1 MRVKRTSRRP
11 ARARSDAPFAYAGL
25 ERIFHERGRLAVCTC
40 LVAHPEGMSFTEL
53 QEACGLTDGNL
64 SRHLAAL
71 AEMGI
76 VSLAKEPLG
85 SGRTATVARITKSGR
100 TRFLAYIDELET
112 VVRHVHERAEVA
124 ARSADPPSPRLVFAR
139 E

>member
-1 MRVKRTSRRP
+1 MTTKRNGRKPQRP
-11 ARARSDAPFAYAGL
+11 RADAPFAYSGL

-40 LVAHPEGMSFTEL
+40 LFTHLEGMSFTEL

-71 AEMGI
+71 ADVDI
-76 VSLAKEPLG
+76 VSISKE
-85 SGRTATVARITKSGR
+85 SGAGRPTTMCRITKSGR

-112 VVRHVHERAEVA
+112 VVKNVHERVENSVRQAGRSL
-124 ARSADPPSPRLVFAR
+124 ARLALAR

>member
-1 MRVKRTSRRP
+1 MSGRKNGRKPQRP
-11 ARARSDAPFAYAGL
+11 RNDAPFAYAGL

-40 LVAHPEGMSFTEL
+40 LFSHPDGLSFTEL

-71 AEMGI
+71 AEMEI
-76 VSLAKEPLG
+76 VAISKE
-85 SGRTATVARITKSGR
+85 SGAGRPVTMCRITKGGR
-100 TRFLAYIDELET
+100 SRFLSYIDQLEE
-112 VVRHVHERAEVA
+112 VVKDVHERVEGIVRQTS
-124 ARSADPPSPRLVFAR
+124 RSSPRFALVR

>member
-1 MRVKRTSRRP
+1 MSVKKNGRRP
-11 ARARSDAPFAYAGL
+11 QRTRADAPFAYAGL

-40 LVAHPEGMSFTEL
+40 LFSHPDGLSFTEL

-71 AEMGI
+71 AEMDI
-76 VSLAKEPLG
+76 VAISKE
-85 SGRTATVARITKSGR
+85 SGATRPVTMCRITKGGR
-100 TRFLAYIDELET
+100 TRFLSYIDELEA
-112 VVRHVHERAEVA
+112 VVKNVHERADGAVRQSGRA
-124 ARSADPPSPRLVFAR
+124 VPRFALAR